1 MMIWLVTAILL
12 VTLIFLITDKA
23 PVDLVAVGIM
33 VILTVTGIL
42 EPGEAVAG
50 FANPAVIT
58 VAAMFLISRAMIRT
72 GAVGFIG
79 QRVIKWLPGQARIG
93 RSS

>member
-1 MMIWLVTAILL
+1 MTIWLVTAILL

-42 EPGEAVAG
+42 E
-50 FANPAVIT
+50 
-58 VAAMFLISRAMIRT
+58 T
-72 GAVGFIG
+72 GRGG
-79 QRVIKWLPGQARIG
+79 GRVLPTR
-93 RSS
+93 RSSRWPPCFS